1 MRGPFD
7 KTDGAQFPLSDGLW
21 KFQPVLEIIE
31 KHFCVSGNNNIG
43 VYFLESQ
50 RIYTSSF
57 LDSKTFLYEIS
68 KGPLSWKELGTSFF
82 GDIQDEAEIQFRIWT
97 THN

>member
-7 KTDGAQFPLSDGLW
+7 KADGAGFSLSDGLW
-21 KFQPVLEIIE
+21 KFHPVLEIIE

-43 VYFLESQ
+43 VSFLESQ
-50 RIYTSSF
+50 WIYTSSF

-68 KGPLSWKELGTSFF
+68 KGPLSWNELGIGLL
-82 GDIQDEAEIQFRIWT
+82 GDIEDETEIQFRIWT